1 MKTIKAGDQV
11 VGMAM
16 DGETIEVYKVVKISG
31 DGIQVEETSGKLSSG
46 ALRVYDEKTVQ
57 EILEKDRRLKAL
69 KQEIR
74 DLFVSL
80 KPVSG

>member
-11 VGMAM
+11 VGMTM
-16 DGETIEVYKVVKISG
+16 DGETIEVYRVVKISG
-31 DGIQVEETSGKLSSG
+31 DGIQVEETSGKLSRG
-46 ALRVYDEKTVQ
+46 ALRAYDEKVIQ
-57 EILEKDRRLKAL
+57 KIQEKDRQLKAL

-80 KPVSG
+80 KPVSE